1 MKNTANQTSRHAD
14 RWTSAKFAR
23 LGQSLEA
30 AYGAGAMSENQERSA
45 NGLGWTREQLLKM
58 SAARAFPFV

>member
-1 MKNTANQTSRHAD
+1 MKNTANQTSRHSD

-30 AYGAGAMSENQERSA
+30 AYGAGAMSDQERSA